1 MQSINSVTAL
11 FAKRSLSAVQGL
23 LSQSAERLSSGLR
36 INRAK
41 EDSAGLG
48 ISQELQ
54 RQTRAFAM
62 ASRNTSDAI
71 SMAQTAEGS
80 LQNVSQMLL
89 RLKELSTQGTNQ
101 SLGKDQRTAIADEI
115 GQIRNE
121 INSITERTTFNGLRL
136 LRGDF
141 SQAVKD
147 EFVKAVE
154 LDGTNNSVFRSS
166 TVKLGVE
173 SPANSDTTKSRF
185 SIADIQVD
193 AALEGTYTLSNN
205 GAVLTLS
212 ATINGEVK
220 SEQLT
225 LVTGGTTGANQASIS
240 ATDGGITLLNFSK
253 LGISITVKNE
263 RVGGSDRS
271 PSEVA
276 TKIAALGVTPNSA
289 YKDAGWKA
297 IAGADWASQTAYTG
311 LTGSDPLKAII
322 TSTAGNIK
330 ISTTTGLAA
339 VRDYNG
345 AASDESAV
353 PLASWTNGTATQIA
367 FRGTA
372 AELDAALASLQINS
386 TTGADQITVDI
397 VPSDVS
403 VYTTA
408 AGVTSYYKVVSGGSY
423 SWTEARAAAKSSSF
437 SGLTGYLAN
446 ITSSAEQSF
455 ISSKLSA
462 DGWIGASDSDLLG
475 ITGAAEGTWR
485 WVDGPEAGQIFWVAG
500 TGNVSGA
507 AGSGYVLSPFSNW
520 NSSEPNDSDSGRTP
534 AGEDYAYAISGNK
547 WNDYNNLNRNSAY
560 VNEYGGQ
567 EGVSA
572 NTSKTILIGTPG
584 YINVGDA
591 VEITSIQTTGVGT
604 GNADTGIYR
613 MSADTAAETV
623 TLKRFDVDGE
633 TLLGSQTLSVPDGLG
648 SGRNTK
654 LKFEDLG
661 VAVTLSNAADR
672 SITLGDL
679 ESGLEKDLT
688 IASSRMASLIGDS
701 GPTFQTGEASRS
713 EFSIGSFKDMRLGK
727 NADGQHGELFNQVD
741 SLISGLDD
749 SSDPSTADFQE
760 LQNRLED
767 VIEVVSSQRSDF
779 GAIQNRLESAIRN
792 IGEQFVNLDAAR
804 SQIQDVDYASE
815 TARLTKMQ
823 IGQQA
828 ATAMMAQ
835 ANQIPNVILA
845 LIA

>member
-1 MQSINSVTAL
+1 MLTTNSLAAL
-11 FAKRSLSAVQGL
+11 FARRSLGSSQDL
-23 LSQSAERLSSGLR
+23 LGRSSERLAGGLR
-36 INRAK
+36 INRAR
-41 EDSAGLG
+41 DDAAGFG
-48 ISQELQ
+48 ISQELLKQ
-54 RQTRAFAM
+54 SQSLSV
-62 ASRNTSDAI
+62 ASRNANDAI
-71 SMAQTAEGS
+71 SMVSTAEEG
-80 LQNVSQMLL
+80 LQKLSVILL
-89 RLKELSTQGTNQ
+89 RLKELSSQGAND
-101 SLGKDQRTAIADEI
+101 SLGKSQRAAISGEMAELRDEV
-115 GQIRNE
+115 NA
-121 INSITERTTFNGLRL
+121 ITERTTFNSLRL

-147 EFVKAVE
+147 EFVRAVE
-154 LDGTNNSVFRSS
+154 LDGTNNSVLDSS

-173 SPANSDTTKSRF
+173 SPANSDATKSRF
-185 SIADIQVD
+185 SVADIQVD
-193 AALEGTYTLSNN
+193 AATEGAYTLTNN

-220 SEQLT
+220 SEQVT
-225 LVTGGTTGANQASIS
+225 LISGTPTGANQASIS
-240 ATDGGITLLNFSK
+240 SIDGGATLLNFSK

-276 TKIAALGVTPNSA
+276 TKIAALGVTSNSA
-289 YKDAGWKA
+289 YKDAGWKTV
-297 IAGADWASQTAYTG
+297 AGADWASQTDYSG

-322 TSTAGNIK
+322 TSSDGNIRL
-330 ISTTTGLAA
+330 STTTGLAA

-345 AASDESAV
+345 AASDGSAV

-372 AELDAALASLQINS
+372 AELDAALATLQINS
-386 TTGADQITVDI
+386 TTGSDQITIDI

-423 SWTEARAAAKSSSF
+423 SWTEARAAAKSSTF

-446 ITSSAEQSF
+446 VTSSAEQSF

-475 ITGAAEGTWR
+475 IAGATEGTWR

-500 TGNVSGA
+500 AGNVSGA
-507 AGSGYVLSPFSNW
+507 AGSGYVISPFSNW
-520 NSSEPNDSDSGRTP
+520 NSGEPNDADSRFAP
-534 AGEDYAYAISGNK
+534 VGEDYAYAISGNY

-560 VNEYGGQ
+560 VIEYGGQ

-591 VEITSIQTTGVGT
+591 VAITSIQTTGVGT

-613 MSADTAAETV
+613 MSADTGAKTV

-633 TLLGSQTLSVPDGLG
+633 TLLGSETLSVPDGLG

-688 IASSRMASLIGDS
+688 IASSRMATSVSDG
-701 GPTFQTGEASRS
+701 GPTFQIGSASKN

-741 SLISGLDD
+741 SLISGLDAA
-749 SSDPSTADFQE
+749 SDPSIADFQE
-760 LQNRLED
+760 LQNRVED

-792 IGEQFVNLDAAR
+792 IGEQFVNLNAAR